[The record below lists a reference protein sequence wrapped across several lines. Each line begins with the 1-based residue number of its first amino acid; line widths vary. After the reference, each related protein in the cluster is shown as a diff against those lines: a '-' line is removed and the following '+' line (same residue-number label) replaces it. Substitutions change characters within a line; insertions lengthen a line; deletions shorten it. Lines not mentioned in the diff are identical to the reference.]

1 MVHYEPMKGW
11 ALVGVTIS
19 LAMATFMNV
28 LDTTIAN
35 VSIPAIAGGLAV
47 TPNQGTWVITSYA
60 VATAIVVP
68 LSGWLAANFG
78 EVRTFV
84 TCTLLFSFVSILCGF
99 SHNFETLVVFRVLQ
113 GAVAGPMI
121 PLSQSLLLRC
131 YPEERRGTALSFW
144 AMTTVVAPIVGPI
157 MGGWIT
163 DNIGWPWIFY
173 INGPVGVAA
182 AFSAWSFLRDRE
194 TQVVRKPVDTV
205 GLALLVI
212 GVGSLQML
220 FDIGNAH
227 DWFSSAHVWIL
238 AITATMGLSFFIAW
252 ELTEEHPV
260 VDLSLFRD
268 WNFTLGTL
276 TLSMGFMVFFGG
288 IVIFTLWLQ
297 TQMGYTASWAGLA
310 ASPTGILS
318 LLITPFVGILVHRMD
333 ARILGTFAFL
343 IYAYTSFW
351 QAGFN
356 TDATFYDVAMP
367 RFVLGAGMACLFVPM
382 TTITFSR
389 IPREKIASAAGVTNF
404 CRLVAAGFGASL
416 AVTMWENRAALH
428 QSHLVENVT
437 WYGGPASE
445 ALDQMVAGGMEMPGA
460 LTMMMI
466 TIRRQA
472 VMMATCDIYWIS
484 GALFC
489 VMLGLVWLTRRVQPH
504 SGPKAPAKG

>member
-1 MVHYEPMKGW
+1 
-11 ALVGVTIS
+11 
-19 LAMATFMNV
+19 
-28 LDTTIAN
+28 
-35 VSIPAIAGGLAV
+35 
-47 TPNQGTWVITSYA
+47 
-60 VATAIVVP
+60 
-68 LSGWLAANFG
+68 ANFG
-78 EVRTFV
+78 KVRTFI
-84 TCTLLFSFVSILCGF
+84 TCTLLFSAVSVLCGF
-99 SHNFETLVVFRVLQ
+99 ASNFEMLVLFRILQ
-113 GAVAGPMI
+113 GAMAGPMI

-144 AMTTVVAPIVGPI
+144 AMTTMIAPIVGPI

-163 DNIGWPWIFY
+163 DNVGWPWIFY
-173 INGPVGVAA
+173 INGPIGVAA
-182 AFSAWSFLRDRE
+182 AFSTWSFLKERE
-194 TQVVRKPVDTV
+194 TPVTRKPVDKV

-212 GVGSLQML
+212 GVGSMQMM
-220 FDIGNAH
+220 FDIGNEH
-227 DWFSSAHVWIL
+227 DWFSSVHVWIL
-238 AITATMGLSFFIAW
+238 AITAAVGLSFFIAW

-268 WNFTLGTL
+268 RNFSIGTL

-318 LLITPFVGILVHRMD
+318 LLVTPFVGILVHRMD
-333 ARILGTFAFL
+333 ARILGTIAFL
-343 IYAYTSFW
+343 VYAYTSFW

-382 TTITFSR
+382 TTITFSC

-416 AVTMWENRAALH
+416 AVTIWNNRASLH
-428 QSHLVENVT
+428 QSRLVENVT
-437 WYGGPASE
+437 WFGGPAAD
-445 ALDQMVAGGMEMPGA
+445 ALDMMTRGGMETQTA
-460 LTMMMI
+460 LAMMMMN
-466 TIRRQA
+466 IRRQA

-484 GALFC
+484 GVLFTI
-489 VMLGLVWLTRRVQPH
+489 MLGLIWLTRRAPPH
-504 SGPKAPAKG
+504 SAPAGPAKR